1 MLLIKIDT
9 TQQIGQKSSGTA
21 NVYMCGDGRDILV
34 EAGAAVD
41 TMVVKIIET
50 AYEANK
56 MAGEAKK
63 NELAGEGVE
72 ALAELMQIGFKEA
85 IKELK
90 EKSILNAG
98 YGEEHHNENI

>member
-9 TQQIGQKSSGTA
+9 IEQIGQKSSGTA
-21 NVYMCGDGRDILV
+21 NVYLYGNEYDILV
-34 EAGAAVD
+34 EAAAAVD

-63 NELAGEGVE
+63 NELAGEGVKE
-72 ALAELMQIGFKEA
+72 LAELMQIGFKEA

-90 EKSILNAG
+90 EKGILSAD